1 MEHPAMRI
9 LILGGTTEA
18 SDLTRRLAGDP
29 RFEVTLS
36 LAGRTSNP
44 RIEARIAARVG
55 GFGGAEGL
63 ARWLTGS
70 GIDAVLD
77 ATHPFAARISASAA
91 DATDQL
97 RIPLCTLVRPP
108 WSAGPDDR
116 WSDVVS
122 MAEAADALGLTP
134 RRVFLSVGR
143 QGVGAFRRAPHH
155 AYVVR
160 SIEPPDAADLP
171 PDTTLIASRGPFALD
186 DEVDLLTAQRIDI
199 VVAKNA
205 GGAATYAKIEAA
217 RRLRLPV
224 VMIARPHKAGRQ
236 VVGSAGAAL
245 AWLERLHA
253 TSRSER
259 GV

>member
-1 MEHPAMRI
+1 MRI

-29 RFEVTLS
+29 RFKVTLS
-36 LAGRTSNP
+36 LAGRTLNP
-44 RIEARIAARVG
+44 RTEAGIAARVG

-63 ARWLTGS
+63 ARWLTDT

-91 DATDQL
+91 AATDQL

-108 WSAGPDDR
+108 WSAGPEDL
-116 WSDVVS
+116 WSDVTS
-122 MAEAADALGLTP
+122 MAEAADALGLAP

-171 PDTTLIASRGPFALD
+171 PDTTLIAARGPFALN
-186 DEVDLLTAQRIDI
+186 DEIDLLAGQRIDI

-224 VMIARPHKAGRQ
+224 VMIARPHKAGRH